1 MDSKTCLACCFTGFV
16 FFIMNTEIN
25 NALETLK
32 NGGII
37 LYPTDTIWGIGC
49 DATNA
54 TAISNIYRLKQ
65 RDDTKSLIIL
75 LAEAKDIFQ
84 YVANPHP
91 DIIHFIQ
98 TFERP
103 TTVIYEQAIGLP
115 TNLINADG
123 TIAIRVT
130 KDPFCKMLVKRL
142 KKPLVS
148 TSANISGM
156 PSPQSFQ
163 DISEE
168 IKSGVDYIAKHRID
182 EVSTVTPSQILR
194 IKEDGQFEYIRK

>member
-1 MDSKTCLACCFTGFV
+1 
-16 FFIMNTEIN
+16 MNTEVN
-25 NALETLK
+25 KALDILN

-54 TAISNIYRLKQ
+54 TAIKNIYTLKQ
-65 RDDTKSLIIL
+65 RDDSKSLIIL
-75 LAEAKDIFQ
+75 LAEAKDIFK

-91 DIIHFIQ
+91 DIVHILNE
-98 TFERP
+98 FERP

-115 TNLINADG
+115 NNLINADG
-123 TIAIRVT
+123 TIAIRIT
-130 KDPFCKMLVKRL
+130 KDPFCKMLIKRL

-156 PSPQSFQ
+156 ASPQSFN
-163 DISEE
+163 DVSDA
-168 IKSGVDYIAKHRID
+168 IKKGVDYVVKHRMD
-182 EVSTVTPSQILR
+182 EVSDSMPSQILK
-194 IKEDGQFEYIRK
+194 IKEDGRFDYIRK

>member
-1 MDSKTCLACCFTGFV
+1 
-16 FFIMNTEIN
+16 MNTEVN
-25 NALETLK
+25 KALEIL
-32 NGGII
+32 NQGGII

-54 TAISNIYRLKQ
+54 EAIKNIYALKQ
-65 RDDTKSLIIL
+65 RDDSKSLIIL
-75 LAEAKDIFQ
+75 LAEAKDVFK

-91 DIIHFIQ
+91 DIVHIIGK
-98 TFERP
+98 FERP

-115 TNLINADG
+115 NNLINTDG
-123 TIAIRVT
+123 TIAIRIT
-130 KDPFCKMLVKRL
+130 KDPFCKTLIKRL

-156 PSPQSFQ
+156 ASPQSFN
-163 DISEE
+163 DISDE
-168 IKSGVDYIAKHRID
+168 IKNGVDYVVKHRMD
-182 EVSTVTPSQILR
+182 EVSGVTPSQILR